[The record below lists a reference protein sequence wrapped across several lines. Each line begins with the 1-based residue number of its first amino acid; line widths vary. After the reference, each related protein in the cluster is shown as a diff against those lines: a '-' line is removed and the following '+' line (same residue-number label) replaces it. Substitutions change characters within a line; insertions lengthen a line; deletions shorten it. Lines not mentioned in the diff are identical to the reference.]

1 LTIHQYKELAVVGGG
16 SWGTA
21 LAVLLA
27 PRFEHV
33 RLWVYEA
40 DLAARM
46 ASTRVNDVFLPD
58 CRLPENIEVSTHF
71 EEVLRGAQIVLGVMP
86 SAHARRTYGAMLPFL
101 DPAMLFV
108 SATKGIENGTL
119 LRMTEVA
126 NQVLSALFTPRVA
139 ALSGPTFAREVVR
152 GEPAAVAIASEDMD
166 LTRDIQAAFSGP
178 SFRLYTNDDV
188 IGVELGA
195 ALKNVIAIGAGVC
208 HGLGLGNNTMAAL
221 ITRGL
226 AEITRLAVSMGGRS
240 KTLAG
245 LAGLGDLVLTCTG
258 GLSRNRQVGVD
269 LAKGRKID
277 EILAGMRMVAEGVE
291 TTTAAVGLARLH
303 GVEMPITEQ
312 MYAIIK
318 LGRPP
323 QEAIREL
330 MVRSLKGE

>member
-1 LTIHQYKELAVVGGG
+1 LKVHHYQELAVVGAG

-21 LAVLLA
+21 LAALLA

-40 DLAARM
+40 DLAERM

-58 CRLPENIEVSTHF
+58 CRLPDNVRVTTSFQES
-71 EEVLRGAQIVLGVMP
+71 LAGAQIVLGVMP
-86 SAHARRTYGAMLPFL
+86 SAHARRTYQAMLAFL

-119 LRMTEVA
+119 LRMTEVVQ
-126 NQVLSALFTPRVA
+126 QVVGARFVPRVA
-139 ALSGPTFAREVVR
+139 ALSGPTFAKEVAR
-152 GEPAAVAIASEDMD
+152 GEPTAVAIASPDVE

-188 IGVELGA
+188 VGVELGA

-208 HGLGLGNNTMAAL
+208 HGLGLGSNTMAAL

-226 AEITRLAVSMGGRS
+226 AEVTRLAIAMGGRP

-258 GLSRNRQVGVD
+258 ALSRNRQLGMD
-269 LAKGRKID
+269 LAKGRKLE
-277 EILAGMRMVAEGVE
+277 EILASMRMVAEGVE
-291 TTTAAVGLARLH
+291 TTTAAVDLARLH
-303 GVEMPITEQ
+303 HVEMPITEQ
-312 MYAIIK
+312 MFNVVK

-323 QEAIREL
+323 RDAIREL
-330 MVRSLKGE
+330 MERSLKGE